1 MAGYLRSGRTL
12 PETALTVLIG
22 LCALVVY
29 LAASA
34 PYPAWST
41 PPEDSVFWSPV
52 PAAVQYL
59 QPIFGTPDTGGYD
72 IAGLLS
78 RAVLVLPIG
87 SDTVRLQVMAA
98 VLGAVA
104 VMLGVLIIRRL
115 GCGWGSAMAGGLAL
129 MFSGA
134 MWFQAVVVQP
144 GALTASLLLG
154 SLLSLFWWAD
164 TRRSGGL
171 WLMAGLYALGVGC
184 DLTVVALLPG
194 LVVFLLMAVTQPVER
209 FRVVGLCLVATA
221 VGVLHH
227 EYAILTTWHAAP
239 FLQLES
245 AGGGAPSGV
254 YREVGVLGGLFTEGP
269 FTTQLSVAGRLLTAE
284 FGLLGVGLMV
294 AGIATLVRDKP
305 RVAMLFG
312 VSTTAAIGWALVAAS
327 PSLRASL
334 PVAFLLMWL
343 LVGVGMSWLLRSCV
357 TRASRAF
364 AFAVLL
370 ILPASSLFVYFSSTA
385 RAERSSQAH
394 YFDRLFEG
402 LPEKTAIVAENGDF
416 DRALTYASHA
426 LRNGSVLRVPRD
438 QEQITRLHSLG
449 FSVFAGDGGR
459 TWLEHVGLAFFSV
472 RRDPIPMT
480 LARYLET
487 IPRGSIVAAAAGP
500 GLIRAI
506 EPSERR
512 VFGGIGGTADLFGGR
527 ESFYGIVGVRNTRRG
542 IVERRDTVPVD
553 LQLAAGDPIGAA
565 VVRAMVTLRIRS
577 DEQGGRI
584 DVNGQPVAHTRTG
597 LALVVLSPDGRLLD
611 THAIEYTGRLRIPVR
626 PGGPSLVR
634 LRGWEP
640 CREVGPQSWVD
651 MSAPAAAGRVGVLF
665 GSAEATPEVV
675 TYWAGSHPLRPRVDP
690 LPSRWPVDV
699 EVESFQ
705 TDEPGALDSLRRV
718 LDRDRFPDHSRLT
731 RYAYV
736 YRLHIHA
743 RDFGRR
749 LLAVRLDGFPDRAF
763 ARLEQQEGPAAS
775 LRFCGALSGT
785 DPLLARDGN
794 SSATSD
800 VALDN
805 SRFFPYGWHG
815 VERDGPTR
823 FRWTAAPDAEVVVE
837 VARTGRI
844 RVQIEASFAGEST
857 AVDPTLSLQ
866 VNEVKLSAHAMG
878 PGRQVYSWLV
888 PADVWKVGV
897 NRLRLGMSHLVIP
910 AEVSQNQDD
919 RLLGAAVRMI
929 RLGLLETE

>member
-1 MAGYLRSGRTL
+1 M
-12 PETALTVLIG
+12 
-22 LCALVVY
+22 
-29 LAASA
+29 
-34 PYPAWST
+34 
-41 PPEDSVFWSPV
+41 
-52 PAAVQYL
+52 
-59 QPIFGTPDTGGYD
+59 
-72 IAGLLS
+72 
-78 RAVLVLPIG
+78 
-87 SDTVRLQVMAA
+87 
-98 VLGAVA
+98 
-104 VMLGVLIIRRL
+104 
-115 GCGWGSAMAGGLAL
+115 
-129 MFSGA
+129 
-134 MWFQAVVVQP
+134 
-144 GALTASLLLG
+144 
-154 SLLSLFWWAD
+154 
-164 TRRSGGL
+164 
-171 WLMAGLYALGVGC
+171 
-184 DLTVVALLPG
+184 
-194 LVVFLLMAVTQPVER
+194 
-209 FRVVGLCLVATA
+209 
-221 VGVLHH
+221 
-227 EYAILTTWHAAP
+227 
-239 FLQLES
+239 
-245 AGGGAPSGV
+245 
-254 YREVGVLGGLFTEGP
+254 
-269 FTTQLSVAGRLLTAE
+269 
-284 FGLLGVGLMV
+284 
-294 AGIATLVRDKP
+294 
-305 RVAMLFG
+305 
-312 VSTTAAIGWALVAAS
+312 
-327 PSLRASL
+327 
-334 PVAFLLMWL
+334 
-343 LVGVGMSWLLRSCV
+343 
-357 TRASRAF
+357 
-364 AFAVLL
+364 
-370 ILPASSLFVYFSSTA
+370 
-385 RAERSSQAH
+385 
-394 YFDRLFEG
+394 
-402 LPEKTAIVAENGDF
+402 
-416 DRALTYASHA
+416 
-426 LRNGSVLRVPRD
+426 LRVPRD

-626 PGGPSLVR
+626 PGGPSLAR

-929 RLGLLETE
+929 RLELLETE